1 MKFKRTTIYISEEL
15 HKDVKDFLVDDEEFK
30 TISEMVSTLLSRY
43 IDKKE
48 VLSES
53 KFLQMEKDLKA
64 TNRNS
69 RILLQQITTLLKT
82 QDSVP
87 TELYKDSYFYKKSV
101 ELIDEEFIN
110 QKMNPTSTK
119 NIKENTQSADDM
131 YKNLYR

>member
-1 MKFKRTTIYISEEL
+1 MKKRINISITEEL
-15 HKDVKDFLVDDEEFK
+15 HHDVKDFLVDDEEFK
-30 TISEMVSTLLSRY
+30 TFSEMISVLLRRY
-43 IDKKE
+43 IDNKE

-53 KFLQMEKDLKA
+53 KLSKIEKDLKA

-110 QKMNPTSTK
+110 QKMNPTSTEK
-119 NIKENTQSADDM
+119 IKENKQSADDM
-131 YKNLYR
+131 YKNLYG